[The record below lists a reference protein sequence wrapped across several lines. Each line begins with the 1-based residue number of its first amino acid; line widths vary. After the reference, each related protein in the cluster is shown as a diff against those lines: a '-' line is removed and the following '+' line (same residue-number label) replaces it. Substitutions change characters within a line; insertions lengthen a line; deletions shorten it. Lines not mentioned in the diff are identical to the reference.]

1 MIKAAVFDM
10 DGLIFDTERVGR
22 DAWIQVGEQ
31 YGLHNIDEVNN
42 RCLGCNQARCREIF
56 DEEFGGKLSLDTML
70 QTAKPI
76 IERYYAEHGMPC
88 KDGLRE
94 LLEYLKAHGI
104 KIAMATSSNRA
115 DAERNLNMAGLR
127 DYFDALICGDMIQ
140 KSKPDPDIYL
150 TAART
155 LGVQPGECIGLEDS
169 RNGIKS
175 VAAAGMHGMLIPD
188 LIQPDEE
195 MRVSAEA
202 VLPSLREVILWLEE
216 HGGAPSET

>member
-10 DGLIFDTERVGR
+10 DGLMFDTERVGR
-22 DAWIQVGEQ
+22 DAWIQIGQ
-31 YGLHNIDEVNN
+31 QFGLDNLDEVNN

-56 DEEFGGKLSLDTML
+56 EEEFGGKLSLDTML
-70 QTAKPI
+70 QMAKPI
-76 IERYYAEHGMPC
+76 IAQYYAEHGMPC
-88 KDGLRE
+88 KDGLQE
-94 LLEYLKAHGI
+94 LLEYLKSHDM
-104 KIAMATSSNRA
+104 KIAMATSSNRE
-115 DAERNLNMAGLR
+115 DAECNLKMAGLR
-127 DYFDALICGDMIQ
+127 DYFDALICGDMIK

-155 LGVQPGECIGLEDS
+155 LGVQPEECIGLEDS

-195 MRVSAEA
+195 MAANAEA
-202 VLPSLREVILWLEE
+202 ILPSLHEVILWLEE
-216 HGGAPSET
+216 RNHIPA